1 MNQLP
6 DQLSLNIKL
15 DDSVSLDKFIKC
27 KSNSNSL
34 EFLRSTILD
43 TSVSNLFFIWG
54 LEGVGKSYIMQALNK
69 EFINLN
75 KKTLHLS
82 LDDSRIT
89 SHEIFQNLGSLDVL
103 LIEKIDRL
111 PQDLDWE
118 LQIFA
123 LINDDLSGNTKIYL
137 SSNLVSKDL
146 KIGLKDLKSRLSY
159 FTAIEIPEITDEEK
173 IEALHQSSE
182 RKGISLDNKTIEYI
196 VSHTSRSLSDLLKL
210 INDLDIYSLKKKRR
224 VTQSLVRELL
234 QTRSDSLHK

>member
-1 MNQLP
+1 
-6 DQLSLNIKL
+6 
-15 DDSVSLDKFIKC
+15 
-27 KSNSNSL
+27 
-34 EFLRSTILD
+34 
-43 TSVSNLFFIWG
+43 
-54 LEGVGKSYIMQALNK
+54 MQALNK

-111 PQDLDWE
+111 PQDQDWE

-123 LINDDLSGNTKIYL
+123 LINDALSGNTKIYL

-173 IEALHQSSE
+173 IEALPNFFITLSTS
-182 RKGISLDNKTIEYI
+182 GGFILISPHLLSYLYQQQTYHVVFFYI
-196 VSHTSRSLSDLLKL
+196 VEILAHSYL
-210 INDLDIYSLKKKRR
+210 
-224 VTQSLVRELL
+224 
-234 QTRSDSLHK
+234 